1 MTEPV
6 LLASQPTLAAQ
17 SLANQRVLITGA
29 AGGLGSEL
37 AIQAASAGAEVI
49 LLDKDLPA
57 LEALHDRIETALG
70 QQPGLY
76 PLDLMGAS
84 PDDYL
89 ELAERLE
96 HSLGG
101 LDVLVH
107 GAAQVGKPAPLQ
119 LYDPQTWLETVH
131 INVNAAFL
139 LTQAMLGLLRHSA
152 GRIIFMSDRCGREGQ
167 SAMGAYAVSKWAV
180 EGLMHTLAA
189 EYSTHHPVSTCSVDT
204 GPMRTALRR
213 AAYAGEMADEV
224 PDPEHAASAVV
235 RLLNRQD
242 KLDNGASYRVSIT

>member
-1 MTEPV
+1 MSQPV
-6 LLASQPTLAAQ
+6 LLTSRPTLAAD
-17 SLANQRVLITGA
+17 SLVNQRVLITGA
-29 AGGLGSEL
+29 AGGFGSEL
-37 AIQAASAGAEVI
+37 AMQAASAGAEVV

-57 LEALHDRIETALG
+57 LEALHDRIEAAVG

-76 PLDLMGAS
+76 PLDLMGAA

-89 ELAERLE
+89 ELAQRLA

-107 GAAQVGKPAPLQ
+107 GAAQVGEPAPLQ
-119 LYDPQTWLETVH
+119 LYDPQIWLESVH
-131 INVNAAFL
+131 VNVNAAFL
-139 LTQAMLGLLRHSA
+139 LTQAVLGLLRQNA
-152 GRIIFMSDRCGREGQ
+152 GRVIFISDRCGREGQ

-189 EYSTHHPVSTCSVDT
+189 EYSTHHPVLTCSVDT
-204 GPMRTALRR
+204 GAMRTALRR

-224 PDPEHAASAVV
+224 PSPEHAASAVV
-235 RLLNRQD
+235 HLLNQQET
-242 KLDNGASYRVSIT
+242 LDNGTSYRVSIT